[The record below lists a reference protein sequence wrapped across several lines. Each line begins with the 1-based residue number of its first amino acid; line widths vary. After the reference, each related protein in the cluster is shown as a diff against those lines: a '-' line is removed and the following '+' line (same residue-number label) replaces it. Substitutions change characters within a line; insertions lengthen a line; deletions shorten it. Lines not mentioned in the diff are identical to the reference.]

1 MHLPAYAMAVNYS
14 EDKRITIIIITEAVC
29 SSGVVGTDKKKEKVR
44 AAIRQS
50 LQNWGNWP
58 GPSYPE
64 RTPRPKKNNANDH
77 GNQSVAK
84 DDTDNI
90 AIEKLV
96 ALPLSAEEIENEA
109 GLYSNNDLVQL

>member
-1 MHLPAYAMAVNYS
+1 MHIPAYAMAVNYS
-14 EDKRITIIIITEAVC
+14 EDKTITIIIIAEAVW
-29 SSGVVGTDKKKEKVR
+29 SSGVVGTEEKKEKVR
-44 AAIRQS
+44 AGRGPHT
-50 LQNWGNWP
+50 LNELP
-58 GPSYPE
+58 G
-64 RTPRPKKNNANDH
+64 RKKNNANDH

>member
-1 MHLPAYAMAVNYS
+1 MLS
-14 EDKRITIIIITEAVC
+14 EPKRR
-29 SSGVVGTDKKKEKVR
+29 KKKCELPSGRVFR
-44 AAIRQS
+44 IGATGRGPHT
-50 LQNWGNWP
+50 LNELP
-58 GPSYPE
+58 G
-64 RTPRPKKNNANDH
+64 RKKNNANDH